1 MRPRAFPTRSR
12 LYTAGTMSEGE
23 TIALVERAPTLD
35 EYRRLRAS
43 IGWNEVDADGIVAG
57 LSSSLYA
64 VVLERDG
71 EAVGCGRV
79 VGDGG
84 IYFYLQDVIV
94 LPELQ
99 GQGWG
104 ARIMDAVMQYV
115 EEAARPGSFVGLMAA
130 KDAEGF
136 YLRYG
141 FERRADDRPGMVWM
155 R

>member
-1 MRPRAFPTRSR
+1 
-12 LYTAGTMSEGE
+12 MSDDEMV
-23 TIALVERAPTLD
+23 ALVERAPTPD

-43 IGWNEVDADGIVAG
+43 VGWNEVDPDGVVAG
-57 LSSSLYA
+57 LSRSLYS

-71 EAVGCGRV
+71 DAVGCGRV

-104 ARIMDAVMQYV
+104 ARIMEAVMRYV
-115 EEAARPGSFVGLMAA
+115 EAAARPGSFIGLMAA

-141 FERRADDRPGMVWM
+141 FERRADDRPGMF
-155 R
+155 RIR